1 VGKVEFETVDG
12 MSTGEVAPAIGSER
26 AVCACGVSNHHLA
39 MCGVVHVET
48 RLIEGLGKRD
58 VGVIRRAST
67 DDEDDAECNAR
78 GFRDKISKLSTVCAT
93 AHHPSG
99 SLGEPLGRGTSCA
112 RCF

>member
-1 VGKVEFETVDG
+1 MEFETVDG